1 MTIGQFVSSTGEAI
15 RGILQ
20 WVGFPRAISV
30 EFPYVVALLR
40 NNTIEIHDITEL
52 KLVQR
57 VPLSSKSRTIST
69 GPGIKVQVAGLI
81 DKLKLESGYLLNEN
95 NPYSPL
101 DNNTSSDVDG
111 LQILSDQGGSSSNQS
126 NFLATIPTRLIIA
139 GSESVVAL
147 AATPL
152 TVQADSMLDSTR
164 IEEALELAK
173 QAMKTSTPD
182 NVHSEIM
189 ASLGRHEFNYINQ
202 KSGFLYLGETLFEF
216 AFPLFE
222 EGGTDPRLLIQLFGN
237 LRDIIRDDNNFTV
250 YAGVKS
256 IIKHLGGIDN
266 IVSRSLVK
274 NYDPHIKP
282 DIESSHA
289 TQELR
294 KALIKNAKEMLQ
306 KFLTKYREQR
316 RVKGKTLKPDKRK
329 ILRAIDNALLR
340 LYAESNSELLNT
352 LLENSNECVLE
363 LSEKFLLDNKKY
375 YPLALLYKDN
385 KEYKK
390 ALELWKRIFE
400 EDHPDKDGP
409 NCLKQMANM
418 LRKMDDHD
426 LVLEYAN
433 WIIKHDEII
442 GAQIFIQPN
451 LRRPLLIEP
460 SLVLDQLRSVGK
472 NGLKVYL
479 EYLVTQRKSQEEQHN
494 TELALLYVEEFE
506 TMLQSNEV
514 KARIETI
521 SNTKDSSKT
530 YLSFLLNQ
538 STEDLLTQGRAT
550 LITFLQSSSRYN
562 AKLVLNKLLE
572 IHILKAEL
580 AVVYGKLNNHEKALH
595 ILVDDLKDFR
605 GAEFYCLYAGRMIGI
620 ISSKKQSDNKPV
632 EDKDLISTR
641 RTLFLMLLK
650 VYLQMQNGDEIIE
663 KIINLLNTHAVYF
676 DTNEVMEL
684 LPEYWSVEMLSEFL
698 IRSLRQNYHEYR
710 EGQILKGLCRG
721 ENTMTSF
728 ELYQAYQAIGP
739 IVINQNVSCSRCK
752 KYISGS
758 DFMRQPN
765 NDIVHVH
772 CNSEHR
778 ESNTT
783 VSDPLSNQA

>member
-1 MTIGQFVSSTGEAI
+1 MTFGQFVSSTGEAI
-15 RGILQ
+15 RGIIQ
-20 WVGFPRAISV
+20 WEGLPRAISV

-57 VPLSSKSRTIST
+57 EVLSSKSKTIST

-81 DKLKLESGYLLNEN
+81 DKLKLESGYLLNEDN
-95 NPYSPL
+95 SSSQL

-111 LQILSDQGGSSSNQS
+111 LQILTGSSSNQS

-147 AATPL
+147 TATPL
-152 TVQADSMLDSTR
+152 IVQADSMLDSSAR
-164 IEEALELAK
+164 IDEAVELAR

-189 ASLGRHEFNYINQ
+189 RHESNYILQ
-202 KSGFLYLGETLFEF
+202 KSGFLYLGETLFEM

-222 EGGTDPRLLIQLFGN
+222 EGGIDPRLLIQLFGN
-237 LRDIIRDDNNFTV
+237 LREIICYDNNFTV
-250 YAGVKS
+250 YSGVKT
-256 IIKHLGGIDN
+256 IIKRLGAIDD

-282 DIESSHA
+282 DLESSHA
-289 TQELR
+289 TKELR
-294 KALIKNAKEMLQ
+294 KVLIKNAKEMLQ

-316 RVKGKTLKPDKRK
+316 RDKGKTLKPDKRN
-329 ILRAIDNALLR
+329 ILRAVDNALLR
-340 LYAESNSELLNT
+340 LYAESNSEQLNS

-363 LSEKFLLDNKKY
+363 LSEKILFDNKKY

-390 ALELWKRIFE
+390 SLELWKKIFE

-409 NCLKQMANM
+409 NCLKQMANL
-418 LRKMDDHD
+418 LRKLDDHD
-426 LVLEYAN
+426 IVLEYAN
-433 WIIKHDEII
+433 WITKHDEVI

-451 LRRPLLIEP
+451 LRRSLLIEP
-460 SLVLDQLRSVGK
+460 SLVLDQLRTVGK
-472 NGLKVYL
+472 NGLKLYL
-479 EYLVTQRKSQEEQHN
+479 EYLVIQRKSQEEQHH
-494 TELALLYVEEFE
+494 TELALLYVEELE
-506 TMLQSNEV
+506 TILQSNEA
-514 KARIETI
+514 K
-521 SNTKDSSKT
+521 
-530 YLSFLLNQ
+530 
-538 STEDLLTQGRAT
+538 EDLLSQGRAT
-550 LITFLQSSSRYN
+550 LITFLQSSTRYN
-562 AKLVLNKLLE
+562 AKLILNKLLE
-572 IHILKAEL
+572 IQILKAEL
-580 AVVYGKLNNHEKALH
+580 AVVYGKLDDHEKALH
-595 ILVDDLKDFR
+595 ILVDDLRDYR

-620 ISSKKQSDNKPV
+620 ISAKKQSDNKSI

-641 RTLFLMLLK
+641 RTLFSMLLK
-650 VYLQMQNGDEIIE
+650 VYLQNGNEIIE
-663 KIINLLNTHAVYF
+663 KIINLLNTHAVYL
-676 DTNEVMEL
+676 DTNEVMES
-684 LPEYWSVEMLSEFL
+684 LPEFWSVEMLNEFL

-739 IVINQNVSCSRCK
+739 IVINQNVSCSICK
-752 KYISGS
+752 EYISGS

-765 NDIVHVH
+765 NDIVHVN
-772 CNSEHR
+772 CNNSEHR
-778 ESNTT
+778 ESNTA
-783 VSDPLSNQA
+783 VSDPLSNQT